1 MRIHSG
7 FLGPGATWDPL
18 REATP
23 FRLRGFHPLCRAFQ
37 CPSTITRLSDS
48 LFGRQSE
55 RKGPTTP
62 RTQRLPALTR
72 VRFGLIRFRSPLL
85 TEYLFLPVLR
95 CFTSRRS
102 LHAPYIFR
110 CGSLDMT
117 PAGFPHSEILGSRFV
132 CQLPE
137 AYRRLLRPSSAPSAK
152 ASTLCPYKLDH
163 KNYKDARVHCAV
175 LKLRTIPVLP
185 GAYPSTHPRMTRR
198 PTKRRFIRTRR
209 TRVQPPS
216 PPATPRPPVEDH
228 RDDLRMTRANRP
240 QPVPSGPNSVPNQPP
255 HPPHPFHPRENP
267 RSTRPGPADE
277 PAIVDVPPMSSTPD
291 TDGPSVGLDIA
302 TGHEG
307 PARLPDA
314 P

>member
-48 LFGRQSE
+48 LLGRQSE

-62 RTQRLPALTR
+62 YTQRLPALTR

-185 GAYPSTHPRMTRR
+185 GAYPSPTHAPRADKQGTVHPDPTDPCAATLTPHARR
-198 PTKRRFIRTRR
+198 PQ
-209 TRVQPPS
+209 VD
-216 PPATPRPPVEDH
+216 DH
-228 RDDLRMTRANRP
+228 RDDLRVTRANRP
-240 QPVPSGPNSVPNQPP
+240 QPVPSGPNSVPNRPP
-255 HPPHPFHPRENP
+255 HQPHPFHPRVNP
-267 RSTRPGPADE
+267 RSTKPRPADE
-277 PAIVDVPPMSSTPD
+277 PAIVDVPPVSSTPV

-307 PARLPDA
+307 PTRLPDA

>member
-48 LFGRQSE
+48 LNGRQSE

-62 RTQRLPALTR
+62 YTQRLPALTR
-72 VRFGLIRFRSPLL
+72 LRFGLIRFRSPLL

-175 LKLRTIPVLP
+175 LKLRTIPAIP
-185 GAYPSTHPRMTRR
+185 GAYPHPPTHQAQTRSGAVHPD
-198 PTKRRFIRTRR
+198 PTDPCAATL
-209 TRVQPPS
+209 
-216 PPATPRPPVEDH
+216 TPRPAPTHRPTPTETISGRPKRTGLSLFPQDPTACPTDH
-228 RDDLRMTRANRP
+228 HTSP
-240 QPVPSGPNSVPNQPP
+240 T
-255 HPPHPFHPRENP
+255 
-267 RSTRPGPADE
+267 RSTPR
-277 PAIVDVPPMSSTPD
+277 
-291 TDGPSVGLDIA
+291 
-302 TGHEG
+302 
-307 PARLPDA
+307 
-314 P
+314 